1 MADKKSES
9 AAPGASEPNSVQQG
23 RSRERMRPLARP
35 TERAEELGVKA
46 PRMAQAWQPAPGSEP
61 RDPEKKEEAARS
73 TAERSKPSE
82 PEESAPTPDH
92 LSVPDHI
99 RRRFVQVGRKY
110 YFPDGVRAFTDRGHR
125 LTTASENTEVI
136 KSLVDIAKARG
147 WDEIVVRGSERF
159 RREAWMTARMA
170 GIEVRGYRASEFEE
184 SKLVRMFAEKPG
196 AERRA
201 AALPKANVPQWRQE
215 ERASARFVGKLLEH
229 GRAPYKQDPKEPMSY
244 FARIQTER
252 GERTVWGVDL
262 ERAFKE
268 SYTRPKT
275 GDVIGLMASRKD
287 PVKVTVA
294 ERGADG
300 QVSGEK
306 HLETHRN
313 RWLVEK
319 QEFFDDRTRA
329 AQILLNRSVTPKQGV
344 KDHPELVGTYLQVKA
359 AELAAKNF
367 KDPEERRRFV
377 ETVRG
382 ALANSVARGEPLPKV
397 RLKGKAPP
405 RRAPR
410 GPDREQAR

>member
-1 MADKKSES
+1 MADRKSPSGTPAE
-9 AAPGASEPNSVQQG
+9 SEPNSMQQG
-23 RSRERMRPLARP
+23 RSRARMRPLTER
-35 TERAEELGVKA
+35 TERAEGHRVDGMRL
-46 PRMAQAWQPAPGSEP
+46 AQAPQSYPGAESRKLDKKGEP
-61 RDPEKKEEAARS
+61 PKPG
-73 TAERSKPSE
+73 AERVKPTESD
-82 PEESAPTPDH
+82 ESAPTPDQVT
-92 LSVPDHI
+92 VPDHI

-136 KSLVDIAKARG
+136 KSLVDIAKARA
-147 WDEIVVRGSERF
+147 WDEIVVKGSERF

-184 SKLVRMFAEKPG
+184 SKLVRMFAEKSG

-201 AALPKANVPQWRQE
+201 AALPNANVPQWRQE
-215 ERASARFVGKLLEH
+215 ERASARFMGKLLEH
-229 GRAPYKQDPKEPMSY
+229 GRAPYKHDPKEPMSY

-275 GDVIGLMASRKD
+275 GDAVGLTSSRKD
-287 PVKVTVA
+287 SVKVTVA
-294 ERGADG
+294 ERGVDG

-306 HLETHRN
+306 QLETHRN

-319 QEFFDDRTRA
+319 QEFIDDRTRA
-329 AQILLNRSVTPKQGV
+329 ARILLDRSVTPKQGV

-367 KDPEERRRFV
+367 KHPEERRRFV

-397 RLKGKAPP
+397 QLKGKAPP

-410 GPDREQAR
+410 SPDREQAR

>member
-1 MADKKSES
+1 MADKKPES
-9 AAPGASEPNSVQQG
+9 TASAPEPNSVQQG
-23 RSRERMRPLARP
+23 RSREIKRPLAQPIEHADEQR
-35 TERAEELGVKA
+35 TSGA
-46 PRMAQAWQPAPGSEP
+46 RMTPVPLLAGKSE
-61 RDPEKKEEAARS
+61 ARS
-73 TAERSKPSE
+73 SEQREDPPKPSAGRGKASE
-82 PEESAPTPDH
+82 QEATVPHPDH
-92 LSVPDHI
+92 QTVPDHI

-159 RREAWMTARMA
+159 RREAWATARVA
-170 GIEVRGYRASEFEE
+170 GLDVRGYRASEFEE
-184 SKLVRMFAEKPG
+184 SKLVRSLAERPG
-196 AERRA
+196 TERRA
-201 AALPKANVPQWRQE
+201 AQPSINDVPQWRHE

-244 FARIQTER
+244 FVRIQTDK

-268 SYTRPKT
+268 SLTQPKT
-275 GDVIGLMASRKD
+275 GDPIGLMSSRKD
-287 PVKVTVA
+287 PVKVTVP

-300 QVSGEK
+300 LVSGEK

-313 RWLVEK
+313 RWYFEK
-319 QEFFDDRTRA
+319 QEFFNDRARA
-329 AQILLNRSVTPKQGV
+329 AQILLDPTVTPKQGV

-359 AELAAKNF
+359 AELAAKNL
-367 KDPEERRRFV
+367 KDPEDQKRFV

-382 ALANSVARGEPLPKV
+382 ALANAVARGEPLAKV
-397 RLKGKAPP
+397 QLKGKAPA

-410 GPDREQAR
+410 SPDQEQAR

>member
-1 MADKKSES
+1 MADKPSGMP
-9 AAPGASEPNSVQQG
+9 AQFEPNSVQQG
-23 RSRERMRPLARP
+23 RSRERGRALAEP
-35 TERAEELGVKA
+35 TERAEQPRGNARPLPQSPSAALGHETEGPKKGEAQTPSAGRGKA
-46 PRMAQAWQPAPGSEP
+46 
-61 RDPEKKEEAARS
+61 
-73 TAERSKPSE
+73 TE
-82 PEESAPTPDH
+82 PEEIAQHPDH
-92 LSVPDHI
+92 QSVPDHI

-110 YFPDGVRAFTDRGHR
+110 YFPDGARAFTDRGHR

-136 KSLVDIAKARG
+136 KSLVDISKARG
-147 WDEIVVRGSERF
+147 WDEIVVKGSERF

-170 GIEVRGYRASEFEE
+170 GIEVRGYRANEFEE
-184 SKLVRMFAEKPG
+184 SKLVRVLAERPG
-196 AERRA
+196 AERGGA
-201 AALPKANVPQWRQE
+201 PPPNFNMPQWRHE
-215 ERASARFVGKLLEH
+215 ERASARFAGKLLEH

-244 FARIQTER
+244 FVRIQTEK

-268 SYTRPKT
+268 SYTQHRT

-300 QVSGEK
+300 HVSGEK

-319 QEFFDDRTRA
+319 QEFFDNRARA
-329 AQILLNRSVTPKQGV
+329 AQILLDPSVTPKQGV
-344 KDHPELVGTYLQVKA
+344 KGHPELVGTYLQVKA
-359 AELAAKNF
+359 AELAAKNI
-367 KDPEERRRFV
+367 KHPEDRKRFV

-382 ALANSVARGEPLPKV
+382 ALANSVAKGERLPKV
-397 RLKGKAPP
+397 QLKGKAPP

-410 GPDREQAR
+410 SPDRDQAR